1 VDDILNIITPT
12 TAKQVHHIICLAGY
26 YQKFIKDF
34 AKISKLIYIA
44 VYAEI
49 FIWIPECQKAFNKI
63 KDKFTKFPVLAHSNF
78 EKPFEIE
85 CDASKIQIEM
95 ILSQKDN

>member
-1 VDDILNIITPT
+1 MDDLL
-12 TAKQVHHIICLAGY
+12 V
-26 YQKFIKDF
+26 FF
-34 AKISKLIYIA
+34 KIFNEHL
-44 VYAEI
+44 
-49 FIWIPECQKAFNKI
+49 QAFNKI